1 MTTTITLAGDELEI
15 VEMPARQNKAWRERA
30 MVPLAIQRGL
40 VHQAETGDA
49 SKAPDLYQEYVNL
62 VNDHFDAIF
71 DLVIERLPADQ
82 REHYADRAT
91 QTEILEAFLI
101 LVREAFS
108 TGFFWDLVG
117 ASFLSGAAAQATGK
131 NSPEANGESAPTSSM
146 ASNKSE

>member
-1 MTTTITLAGDELEI
+1 MATKITLAGDELDI
-15 VEMPARQNKAWRERA
+15 VELPARQNKAWRQRA
-30 MVPLAIQRGL
+30 TEPLAIQRGL
-40 VHQAETGDA
+40 VRQAETGDA
-49 SKAPDLYQEYVNL
+49 SKAPDLYQEYVSL

-108 TGFFWDLVG
+108 TGFFWALTGAAFLNG
-117 ASFLSGAAAQATGK
+117 ASAPATGTNSPDLSGDSG
-131 NSPEANGESAPTSSM
+131 PMSSTP
-146 ASNKSE
+146 SSKSD